1 MLIVGLYSGALPAAL
16 VEAAPPGGGAPM
28 VAIGYNIPLGIIG
41 GLTPL
46 AATWLVAR
54 TGDDLSPAY
63 MLIAAAAVS
72 TVAVLFMQET
82 FRQRFQTG
90 AEPVPA

>member
-1 MLIVGLYSGALPAAL
+1 MSSSHRARCTV
-16 VEAAPPGGGAPM
+16 

-46 AATWLVAR
+46 AATWLVER

-63 MLIAAAAVS
+63 MLIAAAVVS
-72 TVAVLFMQET
+72 TVALLFMPET
-82 FRQRFQTG
+82 FRQRFEAS
-90 AEPVPA
+90 AEPATA